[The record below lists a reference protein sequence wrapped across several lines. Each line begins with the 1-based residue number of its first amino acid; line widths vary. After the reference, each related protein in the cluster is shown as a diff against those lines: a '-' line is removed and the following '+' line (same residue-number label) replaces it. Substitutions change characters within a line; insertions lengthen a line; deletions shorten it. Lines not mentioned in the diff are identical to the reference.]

1 MAINVYAENSIIEK
15 GMTAKSK
22 SSIQFLLLLSLLLF
36 GLGGVGITAPRQDL
50 QDRINTLNQSV
61 DTLKT
66 DQPAAFAR
74 LHAQINALQATLTQ
88 LNLSGSVL
96 MAGSTLSVPRG
107 TSFNYNIS
115 ILPGTGQP
123 AIVQGTIIVPDG
135 WTLNSVT
142 LGPSSISAGKT
153 IGVNINNGIFII
165 YGFNQTTIPAG
176 VVAIANF
183 TIPQSVSV
191 RLQPISIINPV
202 AADLSATPI
211 SISEISGTVSIGA

>member
-1 MAINVYAENSIIEK
+1 MAIDA
-15 GMTAKSK
+15 GAAKLHAGK
-22 SSIQFLLLLSLLLF
+22 TRINKRNLFLFSLLFVISVFTLVS
-36 GLGGVGITAPRQDL
+36 VGISATPL
-50 QDRINTLNQSV
+50 QDKINALNQSV
-61 DTLKT
+61 DALKT

-123 AIVQGTIIVPDG
+123 AIVQGTLVVPDG
-135 WTLNSVT
+135 WTLNSIV
-142 LGPSSISAGKT
+142 LGPSAISSGKI

-183 TIPQSVSV
+183 TIPQTASV

-202 AADLSATPI
+202 AAELSSTPL

>member
-1 MAINVYAENSIIEK
+1 MVINVCAENLRVGK
-15 GMTAKSK
+15 GMIAKSK
-22 SSIQFLLLLSLLLF
+22 SSILFLFLSSLLLF
-36 GLGGVGITAPRQDL
+36 GFNGVGITAPRQDL

-96 MAGSTLSVPRG
+96 MAGSTMSVHRG
-107 TSFNYNIS
+107 ASFNYNIS

-123 AIVQGTIIVPDG
+123 AIVQGTLVVPDG
-135 WTLNSVT
+135 WTLNSIT
-142 LGPSSISAGKT
+142 LGPSAISAGKI

-183 TIPQSVSV
+183 TIPQTASV

-202 AADLSATPI
+202 AAELSSTPL